1 MLMVLVFERKQI
13 WWYATEAAVGSY
25 LVVFLPP
32 GFDQEAGFIES
43 GEPVFVEAF
52 IAELAVE
59 AFDESVLGGF
69 ARCDEVQ
76 LHVVLLRPVVQG
88 LASKLRA
95 VVDGDGLRQAM
106 SFGQAFQHGDDARAT
121 DAVIG
126 PEGGTLAG
134 EVIHQGPGAE
144 AG

>member
-69 ARCDEVQ
+69 AGSDEV
-76 LHVVLLRPVVQG
+76 
-88 LASKLRA
+88 
-95 VVDGDGLRQAM
+95 
-106 SFGQAFQHGDDARAT
+106 
-121 DAVIG
+121 
-126 PEGGTLAG
+126 
-134 EVIHQGPGAE
+134 
-144 AG
+144 